1 MEREARKTLKKTD
14 RKRETTKSLEKESKM
29 KRMRAMDGEGR
40 KNGETETETETKTET
55 ETETYKSSRNLAES
69 RMLEMRMRWTLKEFM
84 ESSGCC

>member
-40 KNGETETETETKTET
+40 KNGETENRDGDRDLQVIEELGREQD
-55 ETETYKSSRNLAES
+55 A
-69 RMLEMRMRWTLKEFM
+69 
-84 ESSGCC
+84 

>member
-29 KRMRAMDGEGR
+29 KRMRATDGEKEER
-40 KNGETETETETKTET
+40 MERQRTET